1 MGYNE
6 PKKALDFSV
15 HFGKSSSVG
24 QVDWAESKKVE
35 NRWILGDQWNLE
47 LQLMCALEFNAC
59 SCIVQLN

>member
-24 QVDWAESKKVE
+24 QVDWGRIQKGGKPVDPGGPME
-35 NRWILGDQWNLE
+35 LGTAID
-47 LQLMCALEFNAC
+47 
-59 SCIVQLN
+59 VRTGV

>member
-24 QVDWAESKKVE
+24 QVDWAESKTGGSP
-35 NRWILGDQWNLE
+35 GDQWNLE

-59 SCIVQLN
+59 SCIVQMN